1 MYNQVM
7 DTNATNECAK
17 WMSSERMPIFI
28 AVMFQSIFK
37 KSCKLTLPEQSCWS
51 LNIGIF
57 VVCFHRI
64 PIPWLCCRQRRF
76 HRPVPGSILIQPVHR
91 LRPYRSNIDTNNS
104 YSICDHSPNQQ
115 SPERKSNNIKR
126 HSYTNQCSPFISQ
139 SDNVLK
145 WMASIYS
152 LSKHCFSVFLWLTPK
167 W

>member
-7 DTNATNECAK
+7 DTSATNVCAK

-28 AVMFQSIFK
+28 AVMFQSSFK
-37 KSCKLTLPEQSCWS
+37 KSCKLTLPEQNCWS

-76 HRPVPGSILIQPVHR
+76 HKPVLGSKSIQPVHR
-91 LRPYRSNIDTNNS
+91 LPPYRSNIDTNNS
-104 YSICDHSPNQQ
+104 YSIYVHSPNQQ
-115 SPERKSNNIKR
+115 SPERKSNKCKKTCIW
-126 HSYTNQCSPFISQ
+126 NQCSPFILRI
-139 SDNVLK
+139 DINVLK

-152 LSKHCFSVFLWLTPK
+152 LS
-167 W
+167 